1 MIPTLFSSHYINIIL
16 CFPRIRTWLP
26 RGHSIN
32 TAWQATWL
40 LGSSVNS
47 LGLLGVKASVFQ
59 QLWGMIC
66 VHQPHCDL
74 ISLRRGGF
82 FHLKVP
88 ACPRSVRSRRG
99 RMGWCPPS
107 GSFPGDNQT
116 EPTEICYLAVAKSNA
131 NSTYHAESLKFCPM
145 FTRRTHRQL
154 TSIREKKNTW
164 ELGVAAWN
172 LFCPFAF
179 KCHDNYHHNSCTLK
193 GHRQTRLKLKHIKF
207 WLQWWGV
214 ILEPE
219 VELPQGLVPLPCVN
233 SQLASHIKVSAKQ
246 TKPTP
251 ANTNTSNY
259 GSLMCF

>member
-154 TSIREKKNTW
+154 TSIREKKTRENWVWLHETFFV
-164 ELGVAAWN
+164 LFPSSVTTTIITTVAHWKVTDRQGWN
-172 LFCPFAF
+172 
-179 KCHDNYHHNSCTLK
+179 
-193 GHRQTRLKLKHIKF
+193 
-207 WLQWWGV
+207 W
-214 ILEPE
+214 
-219 VELPQGLVPLPCVN
+219 
-233 SQLASHIKVSAKQ
+233 
-246 TKPTP
+246 
-251 ANTNTSNY
+251 NTSNFDY
-259 GSLMCF
+259 SGEVSYWNPR